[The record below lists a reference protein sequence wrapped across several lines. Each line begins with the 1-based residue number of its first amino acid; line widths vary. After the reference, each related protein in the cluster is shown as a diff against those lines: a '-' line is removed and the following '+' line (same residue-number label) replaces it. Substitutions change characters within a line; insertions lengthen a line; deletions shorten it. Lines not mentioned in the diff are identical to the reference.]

1 MKETLKVINEMK
13 EKGLINDYAIGG
25 GIAALFY
32 IEPFLTYDLDVF
44 IIPVEKRNNKGLIF
58 LSAVFD
64 YLRSM
69 GYSWKGEH
77 IIIEG
82 VPVQFIPADELEKE
96 AVENARVIEYEG
108 IKAKVISPEYLI
120 VILLRAG
127 RKKDIE
133 KIERLLEQTEIDRK
147 KLNELLNKFNLK
159 ERFQTF
165 LYPSLSPSTHPCPSK
180 GGEGEKSP
188 PYASS

>member
-1 MKETLKVINEMK
+1 MRQTLKVVNGLK
-13 EKGLINDYAIGG
+13 DKGLINDYAIGG

-44 IIPVEKRNNKGLIF
+44 IISVERTDEKNLIV
-58 LSAVFD
+58 LSPIFD
-64 YLRSM
+64 YLKSK

-82 VPVQFIPADELEKE
+82 VPVKFIPADELEKE
-96 AVENARVIEYEG
+96 AVENAKVIEYEG
-108 IKAKVISPEYLI
+108 IKAKVITPEYLT

-133 KIERLLEQTEIDRK
+133 KIEKLLEQTDVDRTKLEEI
-147 KLNELLNKFNLK
+147 LNKFGLK
-159 ERFQTF
+159 EKFKF
-165 LYPSLSPSTHPCPSK
+165 LK
-180 GGEGEKSP
+180 EF
-188 PYASS
+188 

>member
-1 MKETLKVINEMK
+1 MRQTLKVVNELK
-13 EKGLINDYAIGG
+13 DKGLINDYAIGG

-44 IIPVEKRNNKGLIF
+44 IISVERAEEKNLILF
-58 LSAVFD
+58 SPIFD
-64 YLRSM
+64 YLKSK

-96 AVENARVIEYEG
+96 AVENAKAIEYEG
-108 IKAKVISPEYLI
+108 IKAKVITPEYLI
-120 VILLRAG
+120 AILLRAG

-133 KIERLLEQTEIDRK
+133 KIEKLLEQTDIDRT
-147 KLNELLNKFNLK
+147 KLEEILNKFGLPRLK
-159 ERFQTF
+159 
-165 LYPSLSPSTHPCPSK
+165 S
-180 GGEGEKSP
+180 GIP
-188 PYASS
+188 PHQ

>member
-1 MKETLKVINEMK
+1 MKETLKVINELK

-44 IIPVEKRNNKGLIF
+44 IIPVEKERQKGLIT

-64 YLRSM
+64 YLKST

-77 IIIEG
+77 IIIGEM
-82 VPVQFIPADELEKE
+82 PVQFIPVDELEKE
-96 AVENARVIEYEG
+96 AVENGKVIEYEG
-108 IKAKVISPEYLI
+108 IKTKVIPLEYLI
-120 VILLRAG
+120 AILLRAG

-133 KIERLLEQTEIDRK
+133 KIERILEQTEIDRK
-147 KLNELLNKFNLK
+147 KLNELLDKFNLK
-159 ERFQTF
+159 GRFN
-165 LYPSLSPSTHPCPSK
+165 SL
-180 GGEGEKSP
+180 EKF
-188 PYASS
+188 

>member
-1 MKETLKVINEMK
+1 MRQTLKVVNGLK
-13 EKGLINDYAIGG
+13 DKGLINDYAIGG

-44 IIPVEKRNNKGLIF
+44 IISVERTDEKNLIV
-58 LSAVFD
+58 LSPIFD
-64 YLRSM
+64 YLKSK

-96 AVENARVIEYEG
+96 AVENAKVIEYEG
-108 IKAKVISPEYLI
+108 IKAKVITPEYLT

-133 KIERLLEQTEIDRK
+133 KIEKLLEQTDVDRTKLEEI
-147 KLNELLNKFNLK
+147 LNKFGLK
-159 ERFQTF
+159 EKFKF
-165 LYPSLSPSTHPCPSK
+165 LK
-180 GGEGEKSP
+180 EF
-188 PYASS
+188 

>member
-1 MKETLKVINEMK
+1 MRQTLKVVNGLK
-13 EKGLINDYAIGG
+13 DKGLINDYAIGG

-44 IIPVEKRNNKGLIF
+44 IVSVEKTDEKNLIV
-58 LSAVFD
+58 LSPIFD
-64 YLRSM
+64 YLKSK

-96 AVENARVIEYEG
+96 AVENAKVIEYEG
-108 IKAKVISPEYLI
+108 IKAKVITSEYLT

-133 KIERLLEQTEIDRK
+133 KIEKLLEQTDVDRTKLEEI
-147 KLNELLNKFNLK
+147 LNKFGLK
-159 ERFQTF
+159 EKFKF
-165 LYPSLSPSTHPCPSK
+165 LK
-180 GGEGEKSP
+180 EF
-188 PYASS
+188 

>member
-1 MKETLKVINEMK
+1 MRQTLKVVNGLK
-13 EKGLINDYAIGG
+13 NKRLINDYAIGG

-44 IIPVEKRNNKGLIF
+44 IISVERTDEKNLIV
-58 LSAVFD
+58 LSPIFD
-64 YLRSM
+64 CLKSK

-96 AVENARVIEYEG
+96 AVENAKVIEYEG
-108 IKAKVISPEYLI
+108 IKAKVITPEYLT

-133 KIERLLEQTEIDRK
+133 KIEKLLEQTDVDRTKLEEI
-147 KLNELLNKFNLK
+147 LNKFGLK
-159 ERFQTF
+159 EKFKF
-165 LYPSLSPSTHPCPSK
+165 LK
-180 GGEGEKSP
+180 EF
-188 PYASS
+188 

>member
-1 MKETLKVINEMK
+1 MRQTLKVVNGLK
-13 EKGLINDYAIGG
+13 DKGLINDYAIGG

-44 IIPVEKRNNKGLIF
+44 IISVERTDEKNLIV
-58 LSAVFD
+58 LSPIFD
-64 YLRSM
+64 YLKSK

-108 IKAKVISPEYLI
+108 IKAKVIPPEYLT

-133 KIERLLEQTEIDRK
+133 KIEKLLEQTDVDRTKLEEI
-147 KLNELLNKFNLK
+147 LNKFGLK
-159 ERFQTF
+159 EKFKF
-165 LYPSLSPSTHPCPSK
+165 LK
-180 GGEGEKSP
+180 EF
-188 PYASS
+188 